1 MEGLDLLKKD
11 WQKERNFPK
20 ITESE
25 IYAMLHKKS
34 SSIVKW
40 ILIIS
45 VLEIAFWIGL
55 NILLSDEKQKEMVN
69 LYHLDTF
76 MTVTSIIHWTVL
88 VIFVFVFY
96 KNFRNISNISSTKS
110 LMSSILSVRKI
121 VQYYVWYNVIVTFLI
136 FVAVW
141 ISMFFYDENLSKVF
155 QKATDSGTE
164 IGVWFGVGLSLI
176 IMAFLI
182 CGFLWLFYRVIYG
195 ILLRRLYKNY
205 KELEKIEL

>member
-25 IYAMLHKKS
+25 IYTMIHKKS

-45 VLEIAFWIGL
+45 VLEISFWIVL
-55 NILLSDEKQKEMVN
+55 NFLLSDEKQKEMIN
-69 LYHLDTF
+69 LYHLNVF
-76 MTVTSIIHWTVL
+76 MDITTVVHWTVL
-88 VIFVFVFY
+88 VVFVFLFY
-96 KNFRNISNISSTKS
+96 KNFRNISNTSSTKS

-121 VQYYVWYNVIVTFLI
+121 VQHYVWYNVIVTFLI
-136 FVAVW
+136 FVVVW
-141 ISMFFYDENLSKVF
+141 MSMFFYDENLSQIF
-155 QKATDSGTE
+155 RKATNSGTE
-164 IGVWFGVGLSLI
+164 IGIWFGVGLSMLVLALL
-176 IMAFLI
+176 M
-182 CGFLWLFYRVIYG
+182 CGILWLFYRIIYG

>member
-20 ITESE
+20 VTESE
-25 IYAMLHKKS
+25 IYSMLHKKS

-69 LYHLDTF
+69 LYHLEKF
-76 MTVTSIIHWTVL
+76 MQISTIVHWTVL
-88 VIFVFVFY
+88 AVFVFLFY
-96 KNFRNISNISSTKS
+96 RNFKNISNTSSTKS
-110 LMSSILSVRKI
+110 LMSNILNVRKI
-121 VQYYVWYNVIVTFLI
+121 VQYYVWYNVVVTFLI
-136 FVAVW
+136 FIIVW
-141 ISMFFYDENLSKVF
+141 VSMLLYDENINKVL
-155 QKATDSGTE
+155 QKANDSGTE
-164 IGVWFGVGLSLI
+164 IGIWFGVGLSMLVLALL
-176 IMAFLI
+176 M
-182 CGFLWLFYRVIYG
+182 CGILWLFYRIIYG

>member
-20 ITESE
+20 ITEQE
-25 IYAMLHKKS
+25 IYTMIHKRS

-40 ILIIS
+40 ILVIS
-45 VLEIAFWIGL
+45 ILEFSFWIGL
-55 NILLSDEKQKEMVN
+55 NFLLSDEKQKEMVK

-76 MTVTSIIHWTVL
+76 MTVSSIIHWTVL

-110 LMSSILSVRKI
+110 LMSSILNVRKI

-141 ISMFFYDENLSKVF
+141 MSMFIYDENLNKIFEQANS
-155 QKATDSGTE
+155 SGKE
-164 IGVWFGVGLSLI
+164 IGIWVGVGFSLVV
-176 IMAFLI
+176 MAFVM
-182 CGFLWLFYRVIYG
+182 CGILWLFYRIIYG
-195 ILLRRLYKNY
+195 ILLKRLYKNY

>member
-55 NILLSDEKQKEMVN
+55 NILLSDEKQKEMVYV
-69 LYHLDTF
+69 YHLDTF
-76 MTVTSIIHWTVL
+76 MTGTSIIHWTVL

-141 ISMFFYDENLSKVF
+141 VSMFFYDENLSKVF

-176 IMAFLI
+176 IMAYLI
-182 CGFLWLFYRVIYG
+182 CGFLWLFYLVIYG
-195 ILLRRLYKNY
+195 ILRS
-205 KELEKIEL
+205 E